1 MTTDVTNFNA
11 TLEPERRKA
20 ALLRLRS
27 LAASAWRERRREDY
41 RAIEDAIFALTEPLD
56 DHGDLFADDEWDGP
70 CLCRECL
77 SYGDS

>member
-1 MTTDVTNFNA
+1 MTTDVTDFNA

-20 ALLRLRS
+20 ALLRLKS

-41 RAIEDAIFALTEPLD
+41 QAIEDAIFALTEPLD
-56 DHGDLFADDEWDGP
+56 DHDDLFDAEIWEGP
-70 CLCRECL
+70 CLCRECR